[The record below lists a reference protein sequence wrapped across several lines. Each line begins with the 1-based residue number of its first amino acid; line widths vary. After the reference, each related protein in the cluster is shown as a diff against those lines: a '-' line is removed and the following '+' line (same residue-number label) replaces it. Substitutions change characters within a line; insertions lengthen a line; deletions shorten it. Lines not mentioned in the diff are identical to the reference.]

1 MISSITPST
10 ISTVA
15 LYGSLPLVS
24 LLVLLI
30 LLVMKETTTCAR
42 HPNLGKVSRVLN
54 IGILPILIV
63 FALQVVTRVPEVLR

>member
-1 MISSITPST
+1 MISSITPTT

-30 LLVMKETTTCAR
+30 LLVMKETATCAH
-42 HPNLGKVSRVLN
+42 HPNLGKVSSRVEYWYPSDPGRIRPASRNQGL
-54 IGILPILIV
+54 
-63 FALQVVTRVPEVLR
+63 